1 MVWIVEDRWELVD
14 AKDSSWQ
21 RSQILSSYFVN
32 RSMNDREMILR
43 VSILYNLS
51 WTNISRDNYN
61 TTARLLQIVDA
72 YSVSVKSLFIFE
84 IFEETLRS
92 IVRSPIST
100 TRPPLISGFTLQ
112 SVSLCEKLGHH
123 SASPW
128 V

>member
-1 MVWIVEDRWELVD
+1 MD

-21 RSQILSSYFVN
+21 RSQIFSSNFVK
-32 RSMNDREMILR
+32 RSMNDLEMNLR

-51 WTNISRDNYN
+51 WTNISKDNYDL
-61 TTARLLQIVDA
+61 TPRLFKMMDA
-72 YSVSVKSLFIFE
+72 HSVSVKSLFIFE

-112 SVSLCEKLGHH
+112 SVSICEDLGHH
-123 SASPW
+123 CDSPW